1 MELEKQ
7 FTEVI
12 QLIKKARYKALKTVN
27 TELINL
33 YWQVGE
39 YISKRIAAEQW
50 GKSVVLKLAKYI
62 EKREPDLKG
71 FSDKNLWRMKQLYEA
86 YKDFPELAPLVREI
100 SWTHNLIILSGA
112 KSIAEKEF
120 YLKLCIQEGYGKR
133 ELERQI
139 TSSLFER
146 VMLGAQ
152 KLSPV
157 VRELKGNGTHTFK
170 DSYVFEFLNLPEPHN
185 EDQLQKALIS
195 QMKNFILELGKDF
208 LFMEEEYRLQVG
220 NNDFWIDL
228 LFYHRELQCLVA
240 FDLLCCAQHNRS
252 YVAKPVMCC

>member
-146 VMLGAQ
+146 AMLGNQ
-152 KLSPV
+152 KLSPSGE
-157 VRELKGNGTHTFK
+157 RIE
-170 DSYVFEFLNLPEPHN
+170 
-185 EDQLQKALIS
+185 
-195 QMKNFILELGKDF
+195 GKWNPYF
-208 LFMEEEYRLQVG
+208 
-220 NNDFWIDL
+220 
-228 LFYHRELQCLVA
+228 
-240 FDLLCCAQHNRS
+240 
-252 YVAKPVMCC
+252 